1 MSEPC
6 KGCNED
12 KSHRF
17 REGKIPLRFI
27 REKKKPKGAMRHYKD
42 GEIYLKAA
50 RNAQLP
56 WWEPVDKIDFPIVEP
71 ATEKDSVFQ
80 PESLDD
86 PNAPAYLGPSG
97 IELKP
102 GIGPTGVFVEPS
114 APAEIISPPLPQ
126 AEEEKPADF
135 TVASPSDEWTKKR
148 LLDFIKSKGGVGKM
162 EMRKSWLLEIAISL
176 A

>member
-1 MSEPC
+1 M
-6 KGCNED
+6 
-12 KSHRF
+12 KS
-17 REGKIPLRFI
+17 
-27 REKKKPKGAMRHYKD
+27 
-42 GEIYLKAA
+42 A

-56 WWEPVDKIDFPIVEP
+56 WWEPVDKIDFPIVKP

-80 PESLDD
+80 LGSLDD

-102 GIGPTGVFVEPS
+102 GIGPVGAFVEPS
-114 APAEIISPPLPQ
+114 ASAK
-126 AEEEKPADF
+126 EEKPAGF

-162 EMRKSWLLEIAISL
+162 EMRKSWLLEIAL
-176 A
+176 NLT